1 MTSLDIRRNRQCLG
15 RIPAQDRRTAA
26 RIGGFFPLA
35 RFLNDH
41 SQPAPGSA
49 GTIRGKT
56 MKSVTH
62 GRTGEAEMPT
72 DLLAGL
78 LMEMTRETRPAIRP
92 GRVPLKV
99 YGVMAVTTLLTF
111 ATLTAGYQLLFVHPV
126 FA

>member
-1 MTSLDIRRNRQCLG
+1 MG

-26 RIGGFFPLA
+26 RTGGFFPLA

-78 LMEMTRETRPAIRP
+78 LMEMAREAKPAAARP
-92 GRVPLKV
+92 GKVPLKV
-99 YGVMAVTTLLTF
+99 YGVMAITTMLTF
-111 ATLTAGYQLLFVHPV
+111 ATLVSGYQLLFAPQV